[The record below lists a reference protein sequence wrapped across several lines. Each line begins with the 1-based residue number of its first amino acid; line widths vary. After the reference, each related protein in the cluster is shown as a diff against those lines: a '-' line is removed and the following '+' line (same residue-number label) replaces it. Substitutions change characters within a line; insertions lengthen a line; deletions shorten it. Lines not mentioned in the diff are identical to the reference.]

1 MVNGPIEIDDGIESE
16 EDDFQVFRK
25 DNSNMDW
32 EIVYPESSSVEFAGI
47 QLKENYVNLSKEE
60 KAKQR
65 EQLKMLNKKGPLPK
79 VPIRKKALPTLPVVR
94 STIAGIYFKSR
105 SRYRIKKKTRSK
117 NYNSG
122 LLMKIKR

>member
-1 MVNGPIEIDDGIESE
+1 MVNGPIEIDDGLESE

-25 DNSNMDW
+25 DKSNMDW
-32 EIVYPESSSVEFAGI
+32 EIVYPDSSSIEFGGI

-65 EQLKMLNKKGPLPK
+65 EQLQILNKKGPLPK
-79 VPIRKKALPTLPVVR
+79 IPIRKKPLPTLPVVH

-105 SRYRIKKKTRSK
+105 SRYRTKKKTRSK
-117 NYNSG
+117 NHNSG